1 MTHTK
6 EPSAVEIGSV
16 IDGPAGSDRSA
27 KGEAQVITA
36 SARIAPV
43 KGADSF
49 SELPAQVQFQLAVF
63 GPFLFGAVCGF
74 LLGES
79 AAGWWIGQAVA
90 GLAGFAGGLE
100 HPGPRPAALRGLVA
114 GVFFGLGIVAGDA
127 ISGDP
132 PVAEAPEPIGLIVVL
147 AAFVG
152 SGLGALGGFLR
163 GRSA

>member
-1 MTHTK
+1 
-6 EPSAVEIGSV
+6 
-16 IDGPAGSDRSA
+16 
-27 KGEAQVITA
+27 
-36 SARIAPV
+36 V
-43 KGADSF
+43 KGAESF
-49 SELPAQVQFQLAVF
+49 SELPAHVQFQLAGF

-100 HPGPRPAALRGLVA
+100 HPRPGPAALRGLVA

-147 AAFVG
+147 AAGVG